1 MDKDLQAVCRV
12 PENVIR
18 AAPYDDTGFLLGKLR
33 DEIVLDIPQI
43 EK

>member
-1 MDKDLQAVCRV
+1 MDKDLQTVCRV
-12 PENVIR
+12 PENIIR
-18 AAPYDDTGFLLGKLR
+18 TAPYDDTGSLLGKLR